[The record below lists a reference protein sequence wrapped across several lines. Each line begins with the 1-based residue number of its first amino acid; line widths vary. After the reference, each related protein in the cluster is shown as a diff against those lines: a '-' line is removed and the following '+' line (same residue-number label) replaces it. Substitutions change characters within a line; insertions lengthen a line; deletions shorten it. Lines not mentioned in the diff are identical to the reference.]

1 MPPPRFRSWRR
12 YRQLVA
18 WGVAAALIVLG
29 VGVGPVVAPH
39 DPNQMDVLEALRGP
53 SASHPFGTDEA
64 GRDVLSRVLHGG
76 RESIVAALVVIVASA
91 LIGIVVG
98 GSAGWIGHT
107 YDEVVMRATDLFF
120 AFPPIVL
127 AMAVS
132 AALGGSLEN
141 AVIASIVVWW
151 PTYARLVRVEVLRVK
166 GSLYVEAGIAVGLS
180 DWRLVT
186 RHVLPHT
193 WGTINARASIDIGY
207 TILFIS
213 TLSFVGLGSRPPS
226 AEWGRMVADARNYF
240 LDNWWTM
247 TFPGLA
253 LFVTVITFS
262 LLGDA
267 VNDLIGARRRAAE

>member
-1 MPPPRFRSWRR
+1 MPMIRSFQR
-12 YRQLVA
+12 YREVVG
-18 WGVAAALIVLG
+18 WSFAAALIVLG
-29 VGVGPVVAPH
+29 VAAGPMLAPH
-39 DPNQMDVLEALRGP
+39 DPNQMNILEALRGP
-53 SASHPFGTDEA
+53 SAVHPFGTDEA
-64 GRDVLSRVLHGG
+64 GRDVLSRVFYGG
-76 RESIVAALVVIVASA
+76 RESIVAALAVIVASA

-98 GSAGWIGHT
+98 GSAGWIAGT
-107 YDEVVMRATDLFF
+107 FDEVVMRLTDLFF

-141 AVIASIVVWW
+141 AVIASIIVWW

-166 GSLYVEAGIAVGLS
+166 ASLYVEAGMAMGLS
-180 DWRLVT
+180 DWRLLT
-186 RHVLPHT
+186 RHVLPQT
-193 WGTINARASIDIGY
+193 WGTINARASVDIGY

-267 VNDLIGARRRAAE
+267 VNDLIGSRSRPTAE

>member
-1 MPPPRFRSWRR
+1 MRVSWRR
-12 YRQLVA
+12 YRVLTG
-18 WGVAAALIVLG
+18 WSVAAGAIVLA
-29 VGVGPVVAPH
+29 VAAGPAFAPW
-39 DPNQMDVLEALRGP
+39 DPNEMDVLQALRGP
-53 SASHPFGTDEA
+53 SSAHPFGTDEA

-76 RESIVAALVVIVASA
+76 RESIAAALVVIAASA
-91 LIGIVVG
+91 LIGVVVG
-98 GSAGWIGHT
+98 GAAGWIGAT
-107 YDEVVMRATDLFF
+107 FDEVVMRLTDLFF

-132 AALGGSLEN
+132 AALGGSLQN
-141 AVIASIVVWW
+141 AVIASIIVWW

-166 GSLYVEAGIAVGLS
+166 SMLYVEAGKALGLS
-180 DWRLVT
+180 DRRLLA
-186 RHVLPHT
+186 RHVLPQT
-193 WGTINARASIDIGY
+193 WGILNARASVDIGY

-213 TLSFVGLGSRPPS
+213 TLSFVGLGSKPPS

-253 LFVTVITFS
+253 LFVTVVTFS

-267 VNDLIGARRRAAE
+267 VNDVLGSRRRPSAE

>member
-1 MPPPRFRSWRR
+1 MRGSWRR
-12 YRQLVA
+12 YRHLAV
-18 WGVAAALIVLG
+18 WGVASALILLG
-29 VGVGPVVAPH
+29 VTVGPTLAPH
-39 DPNQMDVLEALRGP
+39 DPNEMDVLQSLREP
-53 SASHPFGTDEA
+53 SAVHPFGTDEA

-76 RESIVAALVVIVASA
+76 RESIAAALAVITASA

-107 YDEVVMRATDLFF
+107 FDEVVMRLTDLFF

-132 AALGGSLEN
+132 AALGGSLQN

-151 PTYARLVRVEVLRVK
+151 PTYARLVRVEVLRVR
-166 GSLYVEAGIAVGLS
+166 STLYVEAGRALGLS
-180 DWRLVT
+180 DWRLFL
-186 RHVLPHT
+186 RHVLPQT
-193 WGTINARASIDIGY
+193 WGTINARASVDVGY

-213 TLSFVGLGSRPPS
+213 TLSFVGLGSKPPS

-253 LFVTVITFS
+253 LFVTVVTFS

-267 VNDLIGARRRAAE
+267 VNDLLGSRRRPTAE

>member
-1 MPPPRFRSWRR
+1 MPRPWRR
-12 YRQLVA
+12 YRELA
-18 WGVAAALIVLG
+18 GWSLAAALIVLG
-29 VGVGPVVAPH
+29 VAAGPALAPH
-39 DPNQMDVLEALRGP
+39 DPNEMDVLQALRGP
-53 SASHPFGTDEA
+53 SATHPFGTDEA
-64 GRDVLSRVLHGG
+64 GRDVLSRVLYGG
-76 RESIVAALVVIVASA
+76 RESIVAALAVIVAAA

-107 YDEVVMRATDLFF
+107 FDEVVMRVTDLFF

-132 AALGGSLEN
+132 AALGGSLQN
-141 AVIASIVVWW
+141 AVIASIIVWW

-166 GSLYVEAGIAVGLS
+166 SSLYVEAGMAMGLS
-180 DWRLVT
+180 DRQLFL
-186 RHVLPHT
+186 RHVLPQT
-193 WGTINARASIDIGY
+193 WGTINARASVDIGY

-213 TLSFVGLGSRPPS
+213 TLSFVGLGSKPPS
-226 AEWGRMVADARNYF
+226 AEWGRMIADARNYF

-253 LFVTVITFS
+253 LFVTVVTFS

-267 VNDLIGARRRAAE
+267 VNDLLGARSRPTAE